1 MKDREQNQ
9 FEGVQLP
16 PTWCSG
22 MCRNAMNE
30 ICVEDCAIKRDCSA
44 FELKPNLKLEDMP
57 RFPLKESGS
66 MTREEKFT
74 SVTVYLAKVVDHL
87 QGNDNERHYL
97 NFRQTPQA
105 MTDKRKP
112 ITEVAAILPDL
123 QKAIVGIETH
133 EPARPITDP
142 RLGSESITSRGDE

>member
-22 MCRNAMNE
+22 ICRNAMNE

-44 FELKPNLKLEDMP
+44 FDPKPNLKLVDMP
-57 RFPLKESGS
+57 RFPETKG

-74 SVTVYLAKVVDHL
+74 SVTIYLSKVVDHL
-87 QGNDNERHYL
+87 QGNDNEYTHPIIRRPNLHRAGSGSL
-97 NFRQTPQA
+97 PENLKVEDLLSGFPE
-105 MTDKRKP
+105 TDSSLEIGEKRENSAVGP
-112 ITEVAAILPDL
+112 SEVAGAS
-123 QKAIVGIETH
+123 G
-133 EPARPITDP
+133 
-142 RLGSESITSRGDE
+142 